1 MANILLVLI
10 LVLLCLVALMNV
22 SLYVRVAR
30 KEQAAKS
37 EETAQ
42 AAMDERAEDEL
53 RRSRLM
59 DEGFDNLM
67 GFQVKLGHGKS
78 TGGEL

>member
-1 MANILLVLI
+1 M
-10 LVLLCLVALMNV
+10 CRCM
-22 SLYVRVAR
+22 VRVAR

>member
-1 MANILLVLI
+1 
-10 LVLLCLVALMNV
+10 
-22 SLYVRVAR
+22 
-30 KEQAAKS
+30 
-37 EETAQ
+37 
-42 AAMDERAEDEL
+42 MDERAEDEL